1 MINKFISLVLILWPV
16 ALLVGV
22 VISIN
27 GWGAL
32 LSLLLSFL
40 FVASVMGSVGV
51 GVHMWSSDND

>member
-40 FVASVMGSVGV
+40 FVASVMGS
-51 GVHMWSSDND
+51 